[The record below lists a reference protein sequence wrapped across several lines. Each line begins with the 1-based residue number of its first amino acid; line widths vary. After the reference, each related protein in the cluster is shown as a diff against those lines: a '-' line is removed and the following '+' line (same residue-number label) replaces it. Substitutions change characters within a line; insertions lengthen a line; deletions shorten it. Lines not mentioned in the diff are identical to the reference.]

1 MQRRV
6 AEWGLFR
13 NHFPTSNHIGYF
25 RRMTQ
30 KKSPP
35 PSSPP
40 PSLPA
45 LPTRPATPKQI
56 EASLD
61 ARLEFTPV
69 PRATKRWNGLTDLK
83 QRTFIQL
90 LADSGSV
97 TMAAKAIGTTTSAM
111 YGLRRRE
118 GAESFAAAW
127 EAAIEIGARRVLD
140 TLMEHAIHGTPE
152 TIIQDGEVVA
162 ERRKYNHRAMM
173 WIVSQRF
180 PEKYG
185 SATGLMEM
193 SGMSHAMQK
202 LKAKW
207 EGEWRAKYD
216 AEHAAQAE
224 ADIEAQE
231 AVLEAERRE
240 LLPLILVKMYQQKV
254 REERQYRLRGKVMS
268 ADVTLRQLTH
278 LELYMEYAGLTEPEI
293 TQFFDRAATDPF
305 PWETH
310 ASRAIAA
317 HRIAAWAMDGECEN
331 DRHSELVSE
340 SYFSPEPVEPEAQ
353 PEPTDGQAVPERPFI
368 LRPTPLS
375 HGPKGP
381 PHHAMMAGPNMR
393 ARTRARDQAEAQMA
407 EAQRLW
413 EACATEESWTGF
425 GGG

>member
-1 MQRRV
+1 
-6 AEWGLFR
+6 
-13 NHFPTSNHIGYF
+13 
-25 RRMTQ
+25 MTQ

-35 PSSPP
+35 PS
-40 PSLPA
+40 LPA
-45 LPTRPATPKQI
+45 LPALPARPATPNQI

-61 ARLEFTPV
+61 ARLDFTPV

-83 QRTFIQL
+83 QHTFIQL

-97 TMAAKAIGTTTSAM
+97 TMAAKAIGTSPSAM
-111 YGLRRRE
+111 YTLRRAE

-185 SATGLMEM
+185 SATGLMDM

-207 EGEWRAKYD
+207 EGEWREKYD

-231 AVLEAERRE
+231 AYLEAERRE
-240 LLPLILVKMYQQKV
+240 LLPAVLVKMYQQKV
-254 REERQYRLRGKVMS
+254 REERKYRLQGKVMS

-293 TQFFDRAATDPF
+293 NQFFDRAATDPF
-305 PWETH
+305 PWETE

-317 HRIAAWAMDGECEN
+317 HRIAAWAMDGEC
-331 DRHSELVSE
+331 DTRMHIAE
-340 SYFSPEPVEPEAQ
+340 SSHTASAEPVEAQ
-353 PEPTDGQAVPERPFI
+353 PEPTEGQQREYMTERPLI

-375 HGPKGP
+375 YGPKGP

-393 ARTRARDQAEAQMA
+393 ERIHARDQAEAQFA

-413 EACATEESWTGF
+413 EACTTEESWEVALYQRATAV
-425 GGG
+425 GGLGR

>member
-1 MQRRV
+1 
-6 AEWGLFR
+6 
-13 NHFPTSNHIGYF
+13 
-25 RRMTQ
+25 MTQ

-35 PSSPP
+35 PASPP

-45 LPTRPATPKQI
+45 LPARPATPKQI

-61 ARLEFTPV
+61 ARLDFTPV
-69 PRATKRWNGLTDLK
+69 PRATKRWNGLTELK

-127 EAAIEIGARRVLD
+127 EVAVDIGARRVLD
-140 TLMEHAIHGTPE
+140 TLVEHAIHGTPE
-152 TIIQDGEVVA
+152 TILQDGEVVA

-185 SATGLMEM
+185 SATGLMDN

-240 LLPLILVKMYQQKV
+240 LLPLILVKMYQRKV

-278 LELYMEYAGLTEPEI
+278 LELYMEYAGLTKPEI

-305 PWETH
+305 PWETE

-317 HRIAAWAMDGECEN
+317 HRIAAWAMDGECDARMN
-331 DRHSELVSE
+331 GAE
-340 SYFSPEPVEPEAQ
+340 SSHTASAEPVEAREAQ
-353 PEPTDGQAVPERPFI
+353 PEPTEGQGAPERPII

-375 HGPKGP
+375 YGPKGP

-393 ARTRARDQAEAQMA
+393 ERTRARDQAEAQMA

-413 EACATEESWTGF
+413 EACATEERWEMWVET
-425 GGG
+425 

>member
-1 MQRRV
+1 
-6 AEWGLFR
+6 
-13 NHFPTSNHIGYF
+13 
-25 RRMTQ
+25 MTQ

-35 PSSPP
+35 PS
-40 PSLPA
+40 LPA
-45 LPTRPATPKQI
+45 LPALPARPATPNQI

-61 ARLEFTPV
+61 ARLDFTPV
-69 PRATKRWNGLTDLK
+69 PRAAKRWNGLTDLK
-83 QRTFIQL
+83 QHTFIQL

-97 TMAAKAIGTTTSAM
+97 TMAAKAIGTSPSAM
-111 YGLRRRE
+111 YTLRRAE

-185 SATGLMEM
+185 SATGLMDLN
-193 SGMSHAMQK
+193 GMSHAMQK

-207 EGEWRAKYD
+207 EGEWREKYA
-216 AEHAAQAE
+216 AEQAANAE
-224 ADIEAQE
+224 AEIEAQE

-240 LLPLILVKMYQQKV
+240 LLPVVLVKMYQRKV
-254 REERQYRLRGKVMS
+254 REERKYRLCGNVMS

-293 TQFFDRAATDPF
+293 NQFFDHAATDPF
-305 PWETH
+305 PWETE

-317 HRIAAWAMDGECEN
+317 HRIAAWAMDGEDEN
-331 DRHSELVSE
+331 DPL
-340 SYFSPEPVEPEAQ
+340 
-353 PEPTDGQAVPERPFI
+353 

-375 HGPKGP
+375 YGPKGP
-381 PHHAMMAGPNMR
+381 PHHAMMGGENMR
-393 ARTRARDQAEAQMA
+393 ERIHARDQAEAQMA

-413 EACATEESWTGF
+413 EACATEESW
-425 GGG
+425 GGWVAS

>member
-1 MQRRV
+1 
-6 AEWGLFR
+6 
-13 NHFPTSNHIGYF
+13 
-25 RRMTQ
+25 MTQ

-40 PSLPA
+40 PSLLA
-45 LPTRPATPKQI
+45 LSAPPTRPSSTAAL

-69 PRATKRWNGLTDLK
+69 PRATKRWNGLTELK

-127 EAAIEIGARRVLD
+127 EVAVEIGARRVLD

-162 ERRKYNHRAMM
+162 ERRRYNHRAMM

-185 SATGLMEM
+185 SATGLMDM

-254 REERQYRLRGKVMS
+254 REERQNRLRGKVMS

-293 TQFFDRAATDPF
+293 MQFFDRAATDPF
-305 PWETH
+305 PWETD

-317 HRIAAWAMDGECEN
+317 HRIAAWAMDGE
-331 DRHSELVSE
+331 DDAHHSGADGVQSAPHTCHPGAEGVQSTTVSGSYSSPSASE
-340 SYFSPEPVEPEAQ
+340 SES
-353 PEPTDGQAVPERPFI
+353 ERPII

-375 HGPKGP
+375 YGPKGP

-393 ARTRARDQAEAQMA
+393 ERTRARDQAETQMA

-413 EACATEESWTGF
+413 EACATEERWEEWVAG
-425 GGG
+425 

>member
-1 MQRRV
+1 
-6 AEWGLFR
+6 L
-13 NHFPTSNHIGYF
+13 
-25 RRMTQ
+25 
-30 KKSPP
+30 
-35 PSSPP
+35 
-40 PSLPA
+40 
-45 LPTRPATPKQI
+45 I
-56 EASLD
+56 EGSLD
-61 ARLEFTPV
+61 ARLDFTPV

-97 TMAAKAIGTTTSAM
+97 TMAAKAIGTSPSAM

-118 GAESFAAAW
+118 GSESFAAAW

-152 TIIQDGEVVA
+152 TIFQDGEVVA
-162 ERRKYNHRAMM
+162 ERRKYNHRSMM

-185 SATGLMEM
+185 SATGLMDM

-216 AEHAAQAE
+216 AEHAAEAE
-224 ADIEAQE
+224 GEIAAQE
-231 AVLEAERRE
+231 AALEAERSE
-240 LLPLILVKMYQQKV
+240 LLPAVLVKMYQQKV
-254 REERQYRLRGKVMS
+254 REERQYRLRGNVMS

-293 TQFFDRAATDPF
+293 MQFFDGAATDPF
-305 PWETH
+305 PWETE

-317 HRIAAWAMDGECEN
+317 HRIAAWTMDGEDDSN
-331 DRHSELVSE
+331 NAVRPELD
-340 SYFSPEPVEPEAQ
+340 EPEAQ
-353 PEPTDGQAVPERPFI
+353 PETTGGQRSHERPLI

-375 HGPKGP
+375 YGPKGP
-381 PHHAMMAGPNMR
+381 PHHAMMAGTNMR
-393 ARTRARDQAEAQMA
+393 ERTRARNQAEAQMA

-413 EACATEESWTGF
+413 EACATEERWADF
-425 GGG
+425 RQ

>member
-1 MQRRV
+1 
-6 AEWGLFR
+6 
-13 NHFPTSNHIGYF
+13 
-25 RRMTQ
+25 MTQ
-30 KKSPP
+30 KKSA
-35 PSSPP
+35 
-40 PSLPA
+40 LPA
-45 LPTRPATPKQI
+45 LPALPATPTTI
-56 EASLD
+56 EGDLD
-61 ARLEFTPV
+61 ARLNFTPV
-69 PRATKRWNGLTDLK
+69 PRGAKRWNGLTELK

-111 YGLRRRE
+111 YSLRRGA

-127 EAAIEIGARRVLD
+127 EAAIDIGARRVLD
-140 TLMEHAIHGTPE
+140 TLVEHAIHGTPE

-162 ERRKYNHRAMM
+162 ERRRYNHRAMM

-207 EGEWRAKYD
+207 EGEWRTKYE
-216 AEHAAQAE
+216 AEQAAIAE

-254 REERQYRLRGKVMS
+254 REERQYRLCGNVRS

-278 LELYMEYAGLTEPEI
+278 LELYMEYANLTEPEI
-293 TQFFDRAATDPF
+293 MAFFDSAATDPY
-305 PWETH
+305 PWESDI
-310 ASRAIAA
+310 SRAIEA
-317 HRIAAWAMDGECEN
+317 HRQAAWAMDGEDEARIGTGSLN
-331 DRHSELVSE
+331 S
-340 SYFSPEPVEPEAQ
+340 FSAEPVEVPETQ
-353 PEPTDGQAVPERPFI
+353 PETTEGQPQREATEPL
-368 LRPTPLS
+368 LRPTPLRY
-375 HGPKGP
+375 GPKGP
-381 PHHAMMAGPNMR
+381 PHRSMRGGENMR
-393 ARTRARDQAEAQMA
+393 ARTRARDQAEAQFA

-413 EACATEESWTGF
+413 EACATEERWEEWVAG
-425 GGG
+425 

>member
-1 MQRRV
+1 
-6 AEWGLFR
+6 
-13 NHFPTSNHIGYF
+13 
-25 RRMTQ
+25 MTQ

-35 PSSPP
+35 PASPP

-45 LPTRPATPKQI
+45 LPARPATPKQI

-61 ARLEFTPV
+61 ARLDFTPV
-69 PRATKRWNGLTDLK
+69 PRATKRWNGLTELK

-127 EAAIEIGARRVLD
+127 EVAVDIGARRVLD
-140 TLMEHAIHGTPE
+140 TLVEHAIHGTPE
-152 TIIQDGEVVA
+152 TILQDGEVVA

-240 LLPLILVKMYQQKV
+240 LLPLILVKMYQRKV

-278 LELYMEYAGLTEPEI
+278 LELYMEYAGLTKPEI

-305 PWETH
+305 PWETE

-317 HRIAAWAMDGECEN
+317 HRIAAWAMDGECDARMN
-331 DRHSELVSE
+331 GAE
-340 SYFSPEPVEPEAQ
+340 SSHTASAEPVEAREAQ
-353 PEPTDGQAVPERPFI
+353 PEPTEGQGAPERPII

-375 HGPKGP
+375 YGPKGP

-393 ARTRARDQAEAQMA
+393 ERTRARDQAEAQMA

-413 EACATEESWTGF
+413 EACATEERWEMWVET
-425 GGG
+425 

>member
-1 MQRRV
+1 MPR
-6 AEWGLFR
+6 
-13 NHFPTSNHIGYF
+13 
-25 RRMTQ
+25 
-30 KKSPP
+30 KSPP
-35 PSSPP
+35 PAPA
-40 PSLPA
+40 LPA
-45 LPTRPATPKQI
+45 LPARPATPKQI

-69 PRATKRWNGLTDLK
+69 PRATKRWNGLTELK

-127 EAAIEIGARRVLD
+127 EVAIDIGARRVLD
-140 TLMEHAIHGTPE
+140 TLVEHAIHGTPE
-152 TIIQDGEVVA
+152 TILQDGEVVA
-162 ERRKYNHRAMM
+162 ERRRYNHRAMM

-254 REERQYRLRGKVMS
+254 REERQYRLRGNVMS

-305 PWETH
+305 PWETE
-310 ASRAIAA
+310 AGRAIAA
-317 HRIAAWAMDGECEN
+317 HRIAAWAMDGEDAEGAA
-331 DRHSELVSE
+331 RMQGAEHAH
-340 SYFSPEPVEPEAQ
+340 EAA
-353 PEPTDGQAVPERPFI
+353 PL

-375 HGPKGP
+375 YGPKGP
-381 PHHAMMAGPNMR
+381 PHHAMMAGPNMQE
-393 ARTRARDQAEAQMA
+393 RTRARDQAEAQMA

-413 EACATEESWTGF
+413 EACATEERWEVF
-425 GGG
+425 GVR

>member
-1 MQRRV
+1 
-6 AEWGLFR
+6 
-13 NHFPTSNHIGYF
+13 
-25 RRMTQ
+25 MTQ

-35 PSSPP
+35 PASPP

-45 LPTRPATPKQI
+45 LPARPATPKQI

-61 ARLEFTPV
+61 ARLDFTPV
-69 PRATKRWNGLTDLK
+69 PRATKRWNGLTELK

-127 EAAIEIGARRVLD
+127 EVAVDIGARRVLD
-140 TLMEHAIHGTPE
+140 TLVEHAIHGTPE
-152 TIIQDGEVVA
+152 TILQDGEVVA
-162 ERRKYNHRAMM
+162 ERRRYNHRAMM

-240 LLPLILVKMYQQKV
+240 LLPLILVKMYQRKV

-278 LELYMEYAGLTEPEI
+278 LELYMEYAGLTKPEI

-305 PWETH
+305 PWETE

-317 HRIAAWAMDGECEN
+317 HRIAAWAMDGECDARMN
-331 DRHSELVSE
+331 GAE
-340 SYFSPEPVEPEAQ
+340 SSHTASAEPVEAREAQ
-353 PEPTDGQAVPERPFI
+353 PEPTEGQGAPERPII

-375 HGPKGP
+375 YGPKGP

-393 ARTRARDQAEAQMA
+393 ERTRARDQAEAQMA

-413 EACATEESWTGF
+413 EACATEERWEMWVET
-425 GGG
+425 

>member
-1 MQRRV
+1 MEG
-6 AEWGLFR
+6 A
-13 NHFPTSNHIGYF
+13 
-25 RRMTQ
+25 
-30 KKSPP
+30 
-35 PSSPP
+35 
-40 PSLPA
+40 
-45 LPTRPATPKQI
+45 
-56 EASLD
+56 LD

-69 PRATKRWNGLTDLK
+69 PRATKRWNGLTELK

-127 EAAIEIGARRVLD
+127 EVAVDIGARRVLD
-140 TLMEHAIHGTPE
+140 TLVEHAIHGTPE
-152 TIIQDGEVVA
+152 TIFQGGEVVA
-162 ERRKYNHRAMM
+162 ERRRYNHRAMM

-293 TQFFDRAATDPF
+293 MQFFDRAATDPF
-305 PWETH
+305 PWETE

-317 HRIAAWAMDGECEN
+317 HRIAAWAMDGEDDESHSGAEGVQSPLPL
-331 DRHSELVSE
+331 RHPELVSGSYSPDVRE
-340 SYFSPEPVEPEAQ
+340 SE
-353 PEPTDGQAVPERPFI
+353 TERPLI

-375 HGPKGP
+375 YGPKGP
-381 PHHAMMAGPNMR
+381 PCRAMMAGPNMQ
-393 ARTRARDQAEAQMA
+393 ARTKARDLAETQFAA
-407 EAQRLW
+407 AQRLW
-413 EACATEESWTGF
+413 EACATEESWEVWVAG
-425 GGG
+425 

>member
-1 MQRRV
+1 
-6 AEWGLFR
+6 
-13 NHFPTSNHIGYF
+13 
-25 RRMTQ
+25 MTQ

-35 PSSPP
+35 PASPP

-45 LPTRPATPKQI
+45 LPARPATPKQI

-69 PRATKRWNGLTDLK
+69 PRATKRWNGLTELK

-97 TMAAKAIGTTTSAM
+97 TMAAKAIGATTSAM

-162 ERRKYNHRAMM
+162 ERRRYNHRAMM

-207 EGEWRAKYD
+207 EGEWRAKYE
-216 AEHAAQAE
+216 AEQAAKAE

-305 PWETH
+305 PWETE

-317 HRIAAWAMDGECEN
+317 HRIAAWAMDGEDDARMN
-331 DRHSELVSE
+331 GAE
-340 SYFSPEPVEPEAQ
+340 SSHTASAEPVEAREAQ
-353 PEPTDGQAVPERPFI
+353 PEPTEGQGVPKRPII

-375 HGPKGP
+375 YGPKGP
-381 PHHAMMAGPNMR
+381 PHHAMMAGENMR
-393 ARTRARDQAEAQMA
+393 ERTRARDQAEAQMA

-413 EACATEESWTGF
+413 EACATEERWEEFETLS
-425 GGG
+425 

>member
-1 MQRRV
+1 
-6 AEWGLFR
+6 
-13 NHFPTSNHIGYF
+13 
-25 RRMTQ
+25 MTQ
-30 KKSPP
+30 KSLPSPP
-35 PSSPP
+35 LPT
-40 PSLPA
+40 PA
-45 LPTRPATPKQI
+45 LI
-56 EASLD
+56 EGSLD
-61 ARLEFTPV
+61 ARLDFTPV

-118 GAESFAAAW
+118 GSESFAAAW

-224 ADIEAQE
+224 ADIAAQE
-231 AVLEAERRE
+231 AALEAERSE
-240 LLPLILVKMYQQKV
+240 LLPAVLVKMYQQKV
-254 REERQYRLRGKVMS
+254 REERKYRLRGNVIS

-305 PWETH
+305 PWETK

-317 HRIAAWAMDGECEN
+317 HREAAWAMDGEDDSN
-331 DRHSELVSE
+331 NAVRPELD
-340 SYFSPEPVEPEAQ
+340 EPEATEGYVESVR
-353 PEPTDGQAVPERPFI
+353 PELDEPETTGGQRSHERPLI

-375 HGPKGP
+375 YGPKGP
-381 PHHAMMAGPNMR
+381 PHHAMMGGPNMQARFR
-393 ARTRARDQAEAQMA
+393 ARNQAEAQMA

-413 EACATEESWTGF
+413 EACATEERWADF
-425 GGG
+425 RQ

>member
-1 MQRRV
+1 
-6 AEWGLFR
+6 
-13 NHFPTSNHIGYF
+13 
-25 RRMTQ
+25 MTQ
-30 KKSPP
+30 KKSLP

-40 PSLPA
+40 PSLLALSAPPA
-45 LPTRPATPKQI
+45 RPATPKQI

-61 ARLEFTPV
+61 ARLDFTPV
-69 PRATKRWNGLTDLK
+69 PRGTKRWNGLTELK

-127 EAAIEIGARRVLD
+127 EVAVDIGARRVLD
-140 TLMEHAIHGTPE
+140 TLVEHAIHGTPE
-152 TIIQDGEVVA
+152 TILQDGEVVA
-162 ERRKYNHRAMM
+162 ERRRYNHRAMM

-216 AEHAAQAE
+216 SEHAAQAE

-305 PWETH
+305 PWETE

-317 HRIAAWAMDGECEN
+317 HRIAAWAMDGEDDARMN
-331 DRHSELVSE
+331 GAE
-340 SYFSPEPVEPEAQ
+340 SSHTASAEPVEAREAQ
-353 PEPTDGQAVPERPFI
+353 PEPTEGQGLPERTFI
-368 LRPTPLS
+368 LRPTPLRY
-375 HGPKGP
+375 GPKGP

-393 ARTRARDQAEAQMA
+393 ERTRARDQAEAQMA

-413 EACATEESWTGF
+413 EACATEERWASTELE
-425 GGG
+425 

>member
-1 MQRRV
+1 
-6 AEWGLFR
+6 
-13 NHFPTSNHIGYF
+13 
-25 RRMTQ
+25 MTQ

-35 PSSPP
+35 PASPP

-45 LPTRPATPKQI
+45 LPARPATPKQI

-61 ARLEFTPV
+61 ARLDFTPV
-69 PRATKRWNGLTDLK
+69 PRATKRWNGLTELK

-127 EAAIEIGARRVLD
+127 EVAVDIGARRVLD
-140 TLMEHAIHGTPE
+140 TLVEHAIHGTPE
-152 TIIQDGEVVA
+152 TILQDGEVVA

-185 SATGLMEM
+185 SATGLMDN

-278 LELYMEYAGLTEPEI
+278 LELYMEYAGLTKPEI

-305 PWETH
+305 PWETE

-317 HRIAAWAMDGECEN
+317 HRIAAWAMDGECDARMN
-331 DRHSELVSE
+331 GAE
-340 SYFSPEPVEPEAQ
+340 SSHTASAEPVEAREAQ
-353 PEPTDGQAVPERPFI
+353 PEPTEGQGAPERPII

-375 HGPKGP
+375 YGPKGP

-393 ARTRARDQAEAQMA
+393 ERTRARDQAEAQMA

-413 EACATEESWTGF
+413 EACATEERWEMWVET
-425 GGG
+425 

>member
-1 MQRRV
+1 MEG
-6 AEWGLFR
+6 A
-13 NHFPTSNHIGYF
+13 
-25 RRMTQ
+25 
-30 KKSPP
+30 
-35 PSSPP
+35 
-40 PSLPA
+40 
-45 LPTRPATPKQI
+45 
-56 EASLD
+56 LD

-140 TLMEHAIHGTPE
+140 TLVEHAIHGTPE
-152 TIIQDGEVVA
+152 TILQDGEVVA
-162 ERRKYNHRAMM
+162 ERRRYNHRAMM

-207 EGEWRAKYD
+207 EGEWRAKND

-240 LLPLILVKMYQQKV
+240 LLSPILVKMYQQKV

-305 PWETH
+305 PWETE

-317 HRIAAWAMDGECEN
+317 HRIAAWAMDGECDSN
-331 DRHSELVSE
+331 NPAR
-340 SYFSPEPVEPEAQ
+340 PEYDAPEAT
-353 PEPTDGQAVPERPFI
+353 EGQELPERPFI

-381 PHHAMMAGPNMR
+381 PHHAIMAGPNMQE
-393 ARTRARDQAEAQMA
+393 RTRARDQAEAQMA

-413 EACATEESWTGF
+413 EACATEERWEMWEGENKRLMAKADKVDLGRFTAAGLVKF
-425 GGG
+425 TINAT